1 MATAWTNS
9 SVRKFGITNE
19 PAPTLV
25 VLSNDETLQAFRIEN
40 GGEPV
45 EIARSAWA
53 PPQYDWPEMIY
64 PPGGSKKIGAG
75 PVRAL
80 RVGDAWEFVQYDGRL
95 LLQFRVDEKAGTIS
109 ESRINRLAMD

>member
-1 MATAWTNS
+1 
-9 SVRKFGITNE
+9 
-19 PAPTLV
+19 
-25 VLSNDETLQAFRIEN
+25 LQAFRIEN
-40 GGEPV
+40 CGEPV
-45 EIARSAWA
+45 EIARSSWD

-64 PPGGSKKIGAG
+64 PPGGSNKIGAG